1 MPREGNDGSHAS
13 SIVKLFD
20 YLLTMAW
27 QTYSQTKETSSK
39 VYLIS
44 LMEKISDLPLPW
56 HIKDLSYIIIYII
69 IYIVQ
74 FLETKFKT
82 FSCKFV
88 E

>member
-44 LMEKISDLPLPW
+44 LMEKISDLPLSW